1 MIRAFNQQGQV
12 GFESSD
18 GKMTTMLDEDLP
30 YDINSDYIEL
40 DEASYPI
47 WYLDVFD
54 GAPKY
59 QGKTIKFTAY
69 VRDVTPHS
77 LVVGRQIMTCCEDD
91 IQFYGYE
98 VIADDFVMN
107 NSLVELEVEVIKN
120 FSFIA
125 NEEVVMLKAK
135 SIKVLDY
142 IPEKYLAFN

>member
-1 MIRAFNQQGQV
+1 
-12 GFESSD
+12 
-18 GKMTTMLDEDLP
+18 
-30 YDINSDYIEL
+30 
-40 DEASYPI
+40 
-47 WYLDVFD
+47 
-54 GAPKY
+54 
-59 QGKTIKFTAY
+59 
-69 VRDVTPHS
+69 
-77 LVVGRQIMTCCEDD
+77 MTCCEDD